1 MKISNEVKVGVLA
14 AISITILIVGYNF
27 MKGENLFSSTKTYY
41 AVYNQVDGLFR
52 SNPVVINGFKVGQVN
67 AVEMNEATLEL
78 VVEIQMPGNIKV
90 PKNSILK
97 LTNNDLLGSKAIEV
111 IIGNDSIFA
120 NTGDTLASER
130 DAGMAQALTSVLSP
144 LSDKINSVLS
154 GFDSALTDVSLQ
166 STLTDLS
173 EALNSFKLTS
183 VKLNELLDGKSDKLD
198 GILNN
203 VDGITKDLKAGT
215 PKIKEIIDGLDLAA
229 TEIAKLDFKSM
240 ADQLTATIKEI
251 QTTLNAI
258 QQGQGSLGKLANDD
272 QLWTQL
278 NNATKSLDSLTKD
291 MQRYP
296 RRYFGFTEKQKQKGD
311 AQKEHNE
318 NLNLPTEVK

>member
-1 MKISNEVKVGVLA
+1 MKISNETKVGVLSA
-14 AISITILIVGYNF
+14 IAISILIVGYNF
-27 MKGENLFSSTKTYY
+27 MKGENLFTSSKTYY
-41 AVYNQVDGLFR
+41 AVYKQVDGLFR
-52 SNPVVINGFKVGQVN
+52 SNPVVINGFKVGHVSS
-67 AVEMNEATLEL
+67 VEMDENTLEL
-78 VVEIQMPGNIKV
+78 VVSIQLPGDIKV

-111 IIGNDSIFA
+111 IIGTDSIYA
-120 NTGDTLASER
+120 MAGDTLSSEK

-166 STLTDLS
+166 STLNDLS
-173 EALNSFKLTS
+173 DALNSFKQTS

-203 VDGITKDLKAGT
+203 VDDITKDLKAGT
-215 PKIKEIIDGLDLAA
+215 PKIKEIIAGLETASN
-229 TEIAKLDFKSM
+229 EIAKLDMTSL
-240 ADQLTATIKEI
+240 ADQLTATIQEI
-251 QTTLNAI
+251 QTTLHAI

-272 QLWTQL
+272 ALWTNL

-291 MQRYP
+291 IQRYP
-296 RRYFGFTEKQKQKGD
+296 RRYFGFTEKQKKKGD
-311 AQKEHNE
+311 DQKEHNE
-318 NLNLPTEVK
+318 NLTLPKESK